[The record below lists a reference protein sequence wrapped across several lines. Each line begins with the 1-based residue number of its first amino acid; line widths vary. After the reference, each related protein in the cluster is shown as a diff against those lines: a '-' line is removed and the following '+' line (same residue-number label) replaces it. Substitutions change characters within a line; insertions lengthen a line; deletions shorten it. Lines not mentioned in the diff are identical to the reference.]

1 MVGLLTDFMNLTAL
15 RKLEMTLGSS
25 DDIRL
30 FPPTQ
35 LKELTL
41 SISKVASEP
50 KCVEHVSMYL
60 SQIMHITRVFVSVHM
75 DKSYGFIF

>member
-1 MVGLLTDFMNLTAL
+1 MNLTAL
-15 RKLEMTLGSS
+15 RELEMTLGFS

-30 FPPTQ
+30 FPPIQ

-41 SISKVASEP
+41 SISKMAS
-50 KCVEHVSMYL
+50 KQMCVEHVSMDL
-60 SQIMHITRVFVSVHM
+60 SHFMHITRVFVSVHM